1 MIRLLLLLCLSLL
14 AAMMFWGRGADEPRA
29 TATMRHAPPERA
41 APATNSRGITPVAY
55 TGTESVLVP
64 TVLPLVQPGA
74 ARTEPDPDLSESLI
88 RYITA
93 QSVNVR
99 EGPSTEFPVVGR
111 LSRGEAARLLWT
123 EENGWA
129 RITLEG
135 DGITGFVSGE
145 FLSAIAP

>member
-1 MIRLLLLLCLSLL
+1 MIRLLLLLCLSLFTVMMVL
-14 AAMMFWGRGADEPRA
+14 GRGGEVPATIAASQTPVSVQPAAMV
-29 TATMRHAPPERA
+29 
-41 APATNSRGITPVAY
+41 TPVAY
-55 TGTESVLVP
+55 TAGESSLVP
-64 TVLPLVQPGA
+64 TILPLVQPGA
-74 ARTEPDPDLSESLI
+74 VVHQPEAANEPITI

-129 RITLEG
+129 HITLEG
-135 DGITGFVSGE
+135 DGMTGFISGE
-145 FLSAIAP
+145 FLTDIEP